1 MKLLILLTGYRKAKL
16 VDKPNIMN
24 YHLVCRKIDKG
35 FTLIE
40 VSIVIFIM
48 LMMTAATV
56 PLMKNFA
63 ESTKLRTTAR
73 SIRNL
78 MEFARSS
85 SIAERANYIVM
96 FDPANR
102 EYWLTREE
110 LLEESAGGTIIDTS
124 RISLAESLSILSENS
139 DSDENSSNSNENS
152 SKGSSE
158 KQVLNGSRTGGI
170 LGIPKE
176 LPKDVEIAQLS
187 SIRSSNTN
195 NNMDYVTFYPDSTA
209 EDFEVY
215 LQGATG
221 KVFLV
226 SVTKSTG
233 RTSIIE
239 LDSEKIEELG
249 LSNEQS

>member
-16 VDKPNIMN
+16 ADKSMV
-24 YHLVCRKIDKG
+24 LQKISKG

-56 PLMKNFA
+56 PWMKNFA

-96 FDPANR
+96 FDPDNR

-110 LLEESAGGTIIDTS
+110 FLEESAGGTIIDSS
-124 RISLAESLSILSENS
+124 RISLAESLAILSENS
-139 DSDENSSNSNENS
+139 DSDESSS
-152 SKGSSE
+152 GDSSE
-158 KQVLNGSRTGGI
+158 KQVITRTGGI

-176 LPKDVEIAQLS
+176 LPKDVEIVQLNS
-187 SIRSSNTN
+187 LRSSNTN
-195 NNMDYVTFYPDSTA
+195 DNIDYVKFYPDSTA

-226 SVTKSTG
+226 SVTKATG